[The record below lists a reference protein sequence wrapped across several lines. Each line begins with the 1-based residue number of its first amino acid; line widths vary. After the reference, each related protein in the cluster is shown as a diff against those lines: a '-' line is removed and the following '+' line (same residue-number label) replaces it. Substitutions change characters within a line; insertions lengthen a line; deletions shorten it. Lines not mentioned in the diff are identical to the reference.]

1 MNTNTLAASPTSATL
16 LPPQLQPSAIVAAL
30 ALLLGLAA
38 TILFSGCAA
47 VTQSATTT
55 TTQTNGVVSVTQA
68 RSSIYALGDAKAVV
82 DKARAS
88 AGKTASVGVS
98 GVTDEATTGNLAT
111 NLNAVVQLLNAL
123 K

>member
-1 MNTNTLAASPTSATL
+1 MTTLAASPSASL
-16 LPPQLQPSAIVAAL
+16 LPPQPKLSAAVAAL
-30 ALLLGLAA
+30 AVLLATVA

-98 GVTDEATTGNLAT
+98 GVTDEATSGNLAT
-111 NLNAVVQLLNAL
+111 NLTALVQLLNAL
-123 K
+123 KSP